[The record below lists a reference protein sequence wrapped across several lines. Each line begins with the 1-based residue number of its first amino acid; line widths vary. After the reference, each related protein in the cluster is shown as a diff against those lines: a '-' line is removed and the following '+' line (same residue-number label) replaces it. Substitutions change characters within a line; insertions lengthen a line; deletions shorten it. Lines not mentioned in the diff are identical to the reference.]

1 MSDVNS
7 IQIKNLVKEYKV
19 EGKGKKKNSVK
30 AVDGLSFDIKKGE
43 IFGFLGPNG
52 AGKTTTINCICQ
64 LSTITSGTIIIEGFN
79 VKKDYL
85 DAKMQVGLSPQ
96 DIQFDPL
103 FKIIDVLTY
112 QAGYFGMPKKEA
124 IKRAEQLLKDFN
136 LYDKRNQTM
145 RQLSGGMKRKFSI
158 IKALVHNPKVLIL
171 DEPTA
176 ALDVDSRYEMWDFIK
191 NVKKQGITIILTTHY
206 IEEAEKLSDRI
217 AIINKG
223 KLIKLDK
230 TEKIIDDLSQNIIS
244 IYLDEHIEL
253 PKELEKYSYKYDD
266 KKLDVTVSKQD
277 QSKCLRELLQ
287 ILEKYKIEVR
297 NFNVDQDNLE
307 NIFRRLVKDSK

>member
-1 MSDVNS
+1 MVEIINS
-7 IQIKNLVKEYKV
+7 IQIKNLVKEYKTDS
-19 EGKGKKKNSVK
+19 KKNNEKTVRAVK
-30 AVDGLSFDIKKGE
+30 GISFDIKKGE

-64 LSTITSGTIIIEGFN
+64 LSTITLGTITIEGFD

-85 DAKMQVGLSPQ
+85 DAKMQIGLSPQ

-112 QAGYFGMPKKEA
+112 QGGYFGMPKKEA
-124 IKRAEQLLKDFN
+124 VKRAEQLLKDFN

-158 IKALVHNPKVLIL
+158 IKALMHSPKILIL

-176 ALDVDSRYEMWDFIK
+176 ALDVDTRYEMWDFIK
-191 NVKKQGITIILTTHY
+191 NIKKQGITIILTTHY
-206 IEEAEKLSDRI
+206 IEEAEKLSDRV

-230 TEKIIDDLSQNIIS
+230 TSKIIDDLSQNIIS
-244 IYLDEHIEL
+244 IYLEEHVSL
-253 PKELEKYSYKYDD
+253 PKELEKYDYKYND
-266 KKLDVTVSKQD
+266 KKIDVTVSKKD
-277 QSKCLRELLQ
+277 QSKCLQEVLH
-287 ILEKYKIEVR
+287 ILEKHKIQIR
-297 NFNVDQDNLE
+297 NFNVHQDNLE
-307 NIFRRLVKDSK
+307 NIFRRLIHED